1 MKKILKVSAIIILVL
16 ILILALVPFFFQ
28 DQIEQNLKDNI
39 NKNLNAKVE
48 WSDLNLS
55 LLADFP
61 NAEVSLE
68 NVSII
73 NYKPFEG
80 DTLFSAKNFE
90 LHMGLLQLFSPESL
104 IIDDVYVCEANIN
117 ILINKEGLANY
128 DIQKPKDTIKNPTK
142 ENKESDFNLELQSYE
157 ISNSNIRYKE
167 DKSL

>member
-68 NVSII
+68 NVSPPKIL
-73 NYKPFEG
+73 NCTWAYFNCLVQKV
-80 DTLFSAKNFE
+80 
-90 LHMGLLQLFSPESL
+90 LL
-104 IIDDVYVCEANIN
+104 
-117 ILINKEGLANY
+117 
-128 DIQKPKDTIKNPTK
+128 
-142 ENKESDFNLELQSYE
+142 
-157 ISNSNIRYKE
+157 
-167 DKSL
+167 